1 MPRYTFAGLTV
12 PQVTVITGIL
22 MSIVGLT
29 FFGFTDYLT
38 ALFPS
43 LFGIILVASGTVS
56 IYRPEYNALSM
67 HFAVLASFLS
77 ALLGFSTVIF
87 GSWTTAVSLI
97 EQLMMSSLA
106 STHLSV
112 CIAAFAYGR
121 SDESAVTQACG
132 INASTSLEKV
142 SSPVPATVVAMSMDR

>member
-12 PQVTVITGIL
+12 PQATVITGIL

-29 FFGFTDYLT
+29 FFGFTSYLT

-43 LFGIILVASGTVS
+43 LFGIILIASGTVS

-67 HFAVLASFLS
+67 HLAVSASFLS
-77 ALLGFSTVIF
+77 ALLGFSTAIF
-87 GSWTTAVSLI
+87 GSWTTTVSLI
-97 EQLMMSSLA
+97 EQLMMSTLA
-106 STHLSV
+106 SAHLSV

-132 INASTSLEKV
+132 INTSRSLEKV
-142 SSPVPATVVAMSMDR
+142 SSPVPATVVAISMDR

>member
-43 LFGIILVASGTVS
+43 LFGVILVASGTVS
-56 IYRPEYNALSM
+56 IYRPEYNAISM

-77 ALLGFSTVIF
+77 ALLGLSTAIF
-87 GSWTTAVSLI
+87 GSWTTTVSLI
-97 EQLMMSSLA
+97 EQLLISSLGA
-106 STHLSV
+106 AHLSV

-132 INASTSLEKV
+132 INTSTSLEKV
-142 SSPVPATVVAMSMDR
+142 SSPVPATVVAISMDR

>member
-56 IYRPEYNALSM
+56 IYRPEYNAISM

-77 ALLGFSTVIF
+77 ALLGFSTAIF
-87 GSWTTAVSLI
+87 GSWATTVSLI

-106 STHLSV
+106 TAHLGV

-121 SDESAVTQACG
+121 SDESAITQACG
-132 INASTSLEKV
+132 INTSTSPEKV
-142 SSPVPATVVAMSMDR
+142 SSPVPATVAAISIDR

>member
-12 PQVTVITGIL
+12 PQVTVIIGIL
-22 MSIVGLT
+22 MSVVGLT

-132 INASTSLEKV
+132 INTRTSLEKA
-142 SSPVPATVVAMSMDR
+142 SSPVPATVVAISMDR